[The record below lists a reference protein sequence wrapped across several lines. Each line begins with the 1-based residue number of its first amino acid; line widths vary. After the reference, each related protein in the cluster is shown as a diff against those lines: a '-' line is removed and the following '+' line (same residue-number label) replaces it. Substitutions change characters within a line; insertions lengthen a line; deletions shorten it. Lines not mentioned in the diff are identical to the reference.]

1 MRRQLLVESTRID
14 GKTQSRERINEET
27 VKEYAEAMQAPPGS
41 RPSPAWPPVTV
52 FFDGTEYWM
61 ADGFHRLLAMKQ
73 IGRKNIV
80 ADVEKGTREDAAW
93 AACAANKTHGL
104 RRTNADKRKTVTMA
118 LKLHPEKSNRAIAEH
133 CGVSDMFVGSVRR
146 QVQTAC
152 TSGGPVARLGRD
164 GRSYPV
170 PGRGEQTA
178 PENGESDEVFACEQ
192 VQTVCTW
199 ENEGE
204 GVQACESPH
213 PEKGR
218 EIPPPPRPEERRQAV
233 VREGKPGQV
242 PVSPPPAPE
251 VKPDKPVDGVGR
263 QIPEHLVELWNR
275 GQEVQEMLTAL
286 SRTRVAIRKA
296 QDTKDPLF
304 SSVPCSAIL
313 AHLDQAY
320 GCVQMAKPYA
330 VCGFC
335 QGQGC
340 RACRQ
345 TGLLSKFYWETTVPK
360 EHKEAV
366 ARLVEKERAA
376 CE

>member
-1 MRRQLLVESTRID
+1 VSRQLLVESIRID
-14 GKTQSRERINEET
+14 GQTQSRERINEET

-52 FFDGTEYWM
+52 FFDGAEYWM

-73 IGRKNIV
+73 IGKKNIV
-80 ADVEKGTREDAAW
+80 ADVEEGTREDAAW

-104 RRTNADKRKTVTMA
+104 RRTNADKRKTVAMA
-118 LKLHPEKSNRAIAEH
+118 LKLHPERSNRAVADH
-133 CGVSDMFVGSVRR
+133 CGVSDMLVGSVRR
-146 QVQTAC
+146 EMQTAC
-152 TSGGPVARLGRD
+152 ASGGPAARVGRD
-164 GRSYPV
+164 GRKYPIA
-170 PGRGEQTA
+170 REEERAA
-178 PENGESDEVFACEQ
+178 PENGQGGKVFACEQ
-192 VQTVCTW
+192 VQTACTC
-199 ENEGE
+199 EDAGE

-213 PEKGR
+213 AGKGR
-218 EIPPPPRPEERRQAV
+218 KIPPPPRPDERRPTAGE
-233 VREGKPGQV
+233 RRKPGHV
-242 PVSPPPAPE
+242 PVSPPSPPE
-251 VKPDKPVDGVGR
+251 PKPRRPVDGVGR
-263 QIPEHLVELWNR
+263 AVPEHLLELWNR
-275 GQEVQEMLTAL
+275 GQEVKDMLTAL
-286 SRTRVAIRKA
+286 SRIRVAIRKA

-320 GCVQMAKPYA
+320 GGVQMAKPYA

-345 TGLLSKFYWETTVPK
+345 TGLLSKVYWDTTVPK

-366 ARLVEKERAA
+366 ARLVDKERAA